1 MEDSFSDLDTVT
13 SLNDPN
19 YWLSRH
25 TERATSTSERKYYPT
40 HSRSSQEDQ
49 PAERM
54 DETSSNQ
61 QATSD
66 IQAMLMQRDIE
77 EKSRRSEDAI
87 WTAAWEEKLEA
98 EWVAR
103 EERCEAE
110 CEEERLHRRKT
121 EEDQRIHWQKQ
132 IELENERVRLRAL
145 QEETQKH
152 KESVRDIP
160 KYSEK
165 DELFTYL
172 ARFESVMKEASIG
185 EAEWVSKLRNV
196 LTGKALAIWEGL
208 ASGMKDA
215 SYEEL
220 KDDFF

>member
-1 MEDSFSDLDTVT
+1 MEDFFSDLDTAT

-19 YWLSRH
+19 YWPSRH
-25 TERATSTSERKYYPT
+25 TERATRTSERKYYPT
-40 HSRSSQEDQ
+40 RSRSSQEDQ

-66 IQAMLMQRDIE
+66 IQAMLKYMMQRDIE
-77 EKSRRSEDAI
+77 ETRRRSEDEI
-87 WTAAWEEKLEA
+87 RTAAREEKLEA
-98 EWVAR
+98 ERIAW
-103 EERCEAE
+103 EERREAE
-110 CEEERLHRRKT
+110 REEERLHRRKT

-145 QEETQKH
+145 QEETRKT
-152 KESVRDIP
+152 KESVTDIP

-172 ARFESVMKEASIG
+172 ARFESVMKEASID
-185 EAEWVSKLRNV
+185 EAEWVSKLRKV
-196 LTGKALAIWEGL
+196 LMGKALAI
-208 ASGMKDA
+208 
-215 SYEEL
+215 
-220 KDDFF
+220 

>member
-19 YWLSRH
+19 YRPSRH
-25 TERATSTSERKYYPT
+25 TERATRTSERKYYPT

-49 PAERM
+49 PAEWM

-66 IQAMLMQRDIE
+66 IQAMLKYMMQRDIE
-77 EKSRRSEDAI
+77 ETSEDAI
-87 WTAAWEEKLEA
+87 RTVAREEKLEA
-98 EWVAR
+98 ERVAW
-103 EERCEAE
+103 EERREAE
-110 CEEERLHRRKT
+110 REEERLHRRKT

-132 IELENERVRLRAL
+132 IELENERIRLRAL
-145 QEETQKH
+145 QEETRKH

-160 KYSEK
+160 KFSEK

-172 ARFESVMKEASIG
+172 ARFESVMKEASID

-208 ASGMKDA
+208 ASGLKDA